1 MQILSTIK
9 RSFQQLI
16 DSIEQLTEMEYA
28 SPSSM
33 LFQAT
38 IGQHVRHIIEL
49 FICLN
54 KGYDKGIVNY
64 EKRDRDQQIET
75 DKAFA
80 CDLLFEIAH
89 NLDKPDKPLLLEAN
103 QDETLDEEIL
113 IASTYYREVLYNLE
127 HTVHHMALIRIGIKD
142 LTNIEL
148 PLGYGLAAST
158 IKYKKA
164 CAQ

>member
-1 MQILSTIK
+1 
-9 RSFQQLI
+9 
-16 DSIEQLTEMEYA
+16 
-28 SPSSM
+28 M

-54 KGYDKGIVNY
+54 KGYETGFVNY
-64 EKRDRDQQIET
+64 DKRARDQRIET

-103 QDETLDEEIL
+103 HHETSNEEMI
-113 IASTYYREVLYNLE
+113 IATTYYREVLYNLE
-127 HTVHHMALIRIGIKD
+127 HTIHHMALIRIGIKEVS
-142 LTNIEL
+142 NIEL
-148 PLGYGLAAST
+148 PSGYGVASST
-158 IKYKKA
+158 IKYKKV

>member
-9 RSFQQLI
+9 LAFQQLI
-16 DSIEQLTEMEYA
+16 DSIEQLTPTQYA
-28 SPSSM
+28 TPSSM

-54 KGYDKGIVNY
+54 KGYEKGIINY
-64 EKRDRDQQIET
+64 EKRERDHLIET

-80 CDLLFEIAH
+80 CELLYEITH
-89 NLDKPDKPLLLEAN
+89 NLNKPDKTLILEAN
-103 QDETLDEEIL
+103 HHELTDEEML
-113 IASTYYREVLYNLE
+113 VATSYLREVLYNLE
-127 HTVHHMALIRIGIKD
+127 HTIHHMALIRVGIKE
-142 LTNIEL
+142 LANIEL
-148 PLGYGLAAST
+148 PSSYGVASST
-158 IKYKKA
+158 IKYKKL

>member
-1 MQILSTIK
+1 MQILSIIK
-9 RSFQQLI
+9 RSFHQLI
-16 DSIEQLTEMEYA
+16 DSMGQLTALEY
-28 SPSSM
+28 STPSSM

-54 KGYDKGIVNY
+54 KGYDRGIINY
-64 EKRDRDQQIET
+64 EQKDRDKRIET

-80 CDLLFEIAH
+80 CVLLFEIAH

-103 QDETLDEEIL
+103 HHETLDEEML

-127 HTVHHMALIRIGIKD
+127 HTIHHMAVIRVGIKE
-142 LTNIEL
+142 LTIIEL
-148 PLGYGLAAST
+148 PTGYGVASST
-158 IKYKKA
+158 MKYKKV

>member
-1 MQILSTIK
+1 MQIHSTIK
-9 RSFQQLI
+9 FSFQQLI
-16 DSIEQLTEMEYA
+16 DSIEQLTTEQYTT
-28 SPSSM
+28 PSSM

-49 FICLN
+49 FLCLN
-54 KGYDKGIVNY
+54 KGYATDIVNY
-64 EKRDRDQQIET
+64 EKRNRDLRIET

-89 NLDKPDKPLLLEAN
+89 NLDQPDKSLLLEAN
-103 QDETLDEEIL
+103 YHETLHDEMI
-113 IASTYYREVLYNLE
+113 IFTTYYREVLYNLE
-127 HTVHHMALIRIGIKD
+127 HTIHHMALIRVGIKE

-148 PLGYGLAAST
+148 PSNYGVAAST
-158 IKYKKA
+158 IKYKKV

>member
-9 RSFQQLI
+9 LSFQQLI
-16 DSIEQLTEMEYA
+16 DSIEQLTEVQYVT
-28 SPSSM
+28 PSDL

-49 FICLN
+49 FLCLN
-54 KGYDKGIVNY
+54 KGYTTGIVNY
-64 EKRDRDQQIET
+64 EKRDRDLRIET

-89 NLDKPDKPLLLEAN
+89 NLDQPDRSLLLEAN
-103 QDETLDEEIL
+103 HHETLLEEMI
-113 IASTYYREVLYNLE
+113 IATTYYREVLYNLE
-127 HTVHHMALIRIGIKD
+127 HTIHHMALIRVGIKE
-142 LTNIEL
+142 LTNIQL
-148 PLGYGLAAST
+148 PSGYGVAAST